1 MSDVFELFPAVGTA
15 VVQMGPEVA
24 PEPGG
29 LTSVLS
35 SAVGAFLTT
44 LIVGAILVAIAPSYT
59 QDGMADVLEN
69 PVGSFLYG
77 LAVLLVLLVVMF
89 VLVITVIGVV
99 LAIPLAVL
107 AYLVWAV
114 GAAIAI
120 LAIGDRLV
128 GHRDGWS
135 KPLFIGAAINGGL
148 TLTGI
153 GGLLT
158 FAIGAA
164 GFGAVLRGYLG

>member
-1 MSDVFELFPAVGTA
+1 MSDVFELFPAVRTA

-29 LTSVLS
+29 LTSVLGS
-35 SAVGAFLTT
+35 TVGAFLTT

-107 AYLVWAV
+107 ASWSGQSAQRSRSSRSVIDSSATGTA
-114 GAAIAI
+114 GASRF
-120 LAIGDRLV
+120 LSVRLSTA
-128 GHRDGWS
+128 D
-135 KPLFIGAAINGGL
+135 
-148 TLTGI
+148 
-153 GGLLT
+153 
-158 FAIGAA
+158 
-164 GFGAVLRGYLG
+164 